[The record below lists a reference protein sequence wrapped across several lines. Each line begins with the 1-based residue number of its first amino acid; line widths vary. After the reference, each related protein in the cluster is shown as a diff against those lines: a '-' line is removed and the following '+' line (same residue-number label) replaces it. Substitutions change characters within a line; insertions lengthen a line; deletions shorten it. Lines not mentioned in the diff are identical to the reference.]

1 MEDMIG
7 YSAHDISMAFL
18 RDVPLSNQD
27 EKEDMIR
34 FDLEVC
40 LFCEQICKEMKKL
53 LSSFPTSREEEK
65 QHQITVL
72 QSVSDAISRF
82 CVAHGQPATE
92 LEEGHQATMPLVGE
106 LKTDSDEGHA
116 ATELDT
122 EDDSM
127 DSEEKEQESSD
138 SLEVE
143 EKGMDKIDAVS
154 DGATETEEAPWFDI
168 YDKGKSVTEMQ
179 EKGFAAY
186 RRSWE
191 REWGEDR
198 NSFENLCT

>member
-1 MEDMIG
+1 VAVKWKNININGRYDRVFGARYLDGVSQGRSPVESRREG
-7 YSAHDISMAFL
+7 GHDPLRLGSMLVL
-18 RDVPLSNQD
+18 RADLQGDEETTQFVPNN
-27 EKEDMIR
+27 
-34 FDLEVC
+34 
-40 LFCEQICKEMKKL
+40 
-53 LSSFPTSREEEK
+53 REEEK

-138 SLEVE
+138 S
-143 EKGMDKIDAVS
+143 
-154 DGATETEEAPWFDI
+154 
-168 YDKGKSVTEMQ
+168 
-179 EKGFAAY
+179 
-186 RRSWE
+186 
-191 REWGEDR
+191 
-198 NSFENLCT
+198 